1 MGERASLWTRT
12 VVALQPGVCDDAV
25 LASRRLRSVQSLR
38 FNVMRD
44 WEDQIPESVELAQM
58 LLVMQPLIDFRIS
71 LFKKSLY
78 KAFRRRDF
86 PLKDLSV
93 LGKWGDSSKFR
104 RIYRCPVQPC
114 GFSLNFFHR
123 KAVFNYHLMDAIH
136 MKQFQQQFGNQLWL

>member
-1 MGERASLWTRT
+1 M
-12 VVALQPGVCDDAV
+12 ALQPGVCDDAV

-44 WEDQIPESVELAQM
+44 WEDQIPESAELAQM
-58 LLVMQPLIDFRIS
+58 LLVMRPLIDFRIS

-86 PLKDLSV
+86 SLKDLSV

-114 GFSLNFFHR
+114 GFSLNFFHC
-123 KAVFNYHLMDAIH
+123 KAVFNYHLIKLLILEWKH
-136 MKQFQQQFGNQLWL
+136 FK